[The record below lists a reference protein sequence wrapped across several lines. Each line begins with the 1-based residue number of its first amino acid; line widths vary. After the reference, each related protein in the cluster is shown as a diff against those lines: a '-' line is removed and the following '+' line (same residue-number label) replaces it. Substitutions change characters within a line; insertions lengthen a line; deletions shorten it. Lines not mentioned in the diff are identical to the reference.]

1 MRTSG
6 RRSEPRSRV
15 LVLSGKAT
23 TSETDALGRFK
34 ATVVAFA
41 KATAP
46 SSVVMEA
53 EYKTYENDAGVIV
66 FTQRF
71 PNGLSEQ
78 DTTRRNGLSARTVF
92 PSFQRSKLDCFAYHG
107 VFPAMKGCTLSTYKE
122 THAGGAPLTIYDG
135 ANGSLPMTVFLTT
148 VISVP
153 YGQHR

>member
-1 MRTSG
+1 M
-6 RRSEPRSRV
+6 
-15 LVLSGKAT
+15 
-23 TSETDALGRFK
+23 
-34 ATVVAFA
+34 AFA

-135 ANGSLPMTVFLTT
+135 ANGSLPMTVFSPLSSPLAHHMASTDDFIGAGVKASVTT
-148 VISVP
+148 VPKGWEQSLFYRLVP
-153 YGQHR
+153 ASKE